1 MILIPHSN
9 LPFNLLITLMYWSA
23 LIYFQLQC
31 TDMGKTQ
38 TENIPLQLYGVAILS
53 GQAVWYIPAPP
64 PQLLSRLDLI
74 IIVITVTT

>member
-1 MILIPHSN
+1 
-9 LPFNLLITLMYWSA
+9 
-23 LIYFQLQC
+23 
-31 TDMGKTQ
+31 MGKTQ